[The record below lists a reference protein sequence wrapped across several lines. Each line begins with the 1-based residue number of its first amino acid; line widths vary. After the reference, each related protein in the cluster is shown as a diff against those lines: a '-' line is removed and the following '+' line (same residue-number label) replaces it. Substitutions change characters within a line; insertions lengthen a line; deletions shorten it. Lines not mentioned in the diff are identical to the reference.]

1 MASEYEPGDQWLWL
15 RAVRSYKSAARLA
28 DEDPD
33 SAASRAYYAAFHAV
47 SALFAIQGK
56 TFTHHRAVEAAV
68 HRDLVHAQTWSVE
81 LGAAFSWLVRLRRTG
96 DYGGSMHVSL
106 DEAQEAVDKAYSIL
120 HAVQITSPEPLPPIE
135 DEL

>member
-1 MASEYEPGDQWLWL
+1 MNQETNDLWL
-15 RAVRSYKSAARLA
+15 RAVRSYKSAAKLA

-47 SALFAIQGK
+47 SALFALQGK
-56 TFTHHRAVEAAV
+56 TFTQHRAVEAAV
-68 HRDLVHAQTWSVE
+68 HRDLVHSKTWSTE

-106 DEAQEAVDKAYSIL
+106 DEAQEAVEKARSIL
-120 HAVQITSPEPLPPIE
+120 SAVRTTSPEPLLPIE
-135 DEL
+135 DEP